1 MKCQH
6 RSHQRRHRPGPR
18 SVAWVR
24 MPIVG
29 GLILLFL
36 AGGIPE
42 VPASDQAPR
51 GPHAP
56 AVTLPDFLGGIVRVD
71 IPCQEVGM
79 WVVLEWG
86 ALPSKQIEF
95 VCLGEGQGVPRR
107 CMIHHGLSRGIFTPW
122 PWVGPLG
129 QREAFFAS
137 QHAVSGRQAPQ
148 AWHSGGPFWMGHV
161 RRGLSLDFPPLPK
174 LANLLLQL
182 CLLQV

>member
-1 MKCQH
+1 M
-6 RSHQRRHRPGPR
+6 
-18 SVAWVR
+18 AWVR

-86 ALPSKQIEF
+86 AES
-95 VCLGEGQGVPRR
+95 
-107 CMIHHGLSRGIFTPW
+107 
-122 PWVGPLG
+122 
-129 QREAFFAS
+129 A
-137 QHAVSGRQAPQ
+137 
-148 AWHSGGPFWMGHV
+148 
-161 RRGLSLDFPPLPK
+161 LSLFAWERGRGYPED
-174 LANLLLQL
+174 A
-182 CLLQV
+182 